1 MASSTS
7 RAIALALVLGPWFI
21 SVPAQTPGPPKASK
35 PTGSISGRVTYKEK
49 GLSGIGV
56 TSRRTNQSNPFDT
69 LPRATTDQ
77 EGNYKISNLDPGTY
91 EVRTILSAYVISDN
105 DTGAGRP
112 VIVMEGEI
120 IEEINFS
127 MIKGGVITGRITD
140 ADGGPVI
147 QQQVRFFWAEPAD
160 TRVVGQSSRPR
171 VNYPVSNSVTDD
183 RGIYRIFGLRA
194 GRYQV
199 STGRSET
206 TIGPPSSPPGR
217 ITYKEVFYPDATE
230 QAKAAVLEVNEGS
243 ETTNI
248 DIVVGR
254 PLQTYSASGRIVDG
268 ERGEPV
274 PGMRYGVQRI
284 LTALDRT
291 EGVNSI
297 LSTNNAGDFVVEG
310 LIPGKYSVFTFTNRN
325 SEFRTDGTTFDI
337 VDSDVTG
344 ITIRLIKG
352 GSISGV
358 VVVESDDKRATAKL
372 SQLELMAFVQR
383 SSGVGVGMGGSSS
396 RSTINPD
403 GSFRVAGLAG
413 GTAMFSLS
421 ATTQG
426 AMKGLTVT
434 RVEREGVVQRGIEIK
449 DGEHVTG
456 VRVIVT
462 YGDAVLRGIVNIEN
476 GPLPTGARI
485 MVRLAKPGDQQPFLR
500 PPMVDDRGRF
510 VAESLPPGT
519 YELVVSVFVPGVK
532 PQPPVKQQVTLQN
545 GVMTEVI
552 IPFTLVSSPGP

>member
-7 RAIALALVLGPWFI
+7 RAIALALVLGLWVI
-21 SVPAQTPGPPKASK
+21 NGLAQTPGPQKASK
-35 PTGSISGRVTYKEK
+35 PTGSISGRVTSKDK
-49 GLSGIGV
+49 GLSGIGIV
-56 TSRRTNQSNPFDT
+56 LRRTNQSNPFDI

-77 EGNYKISNLDPGTY
+77 DGNYKISNLDPGTY
-91 EVRTILSAYVISDN
+91 EVRTSLTAYVISDN

-112 VIVMEGEI
+112 VIVMEGEN

-127 MIKGGVITGRITD
+127 MVKGGVITGRITD

-147 QQQVRFFWAEPAD
+147 QQQVRLFWAEPPD
-160 TRVVGQSSRPR
+160 TRVMGQSSRPR

-217 ITYKEVFYPDATE
+217 MSYKEVFYPDATD

-243 ETTNI
+243 ETSNI

-254 PLQTYSASGRIVDG
+254 PLQTYSASGRIIDG
-268 ERGEPV
+268 ERGEPI

-291 EGVNSI
+291 ERVNSI
-297 LSTNNAGDFVVEG
+297 LSTDSAGDFVVEG
-310 LIPGKYSVFTFTNRN
+310 LIPGKYSVFAFTNLN

-358 VVVESDDKRATAKL
+358 VVLESDDKRATAKL
-372 SQLELMAFVQR
+372 SQFQLMAFVQGSSRMGGR
-383 SSGVGVGMGGSSS
+383 SSQSP
-396 RSTINPD
+396 INPD
-403 GSFRVAGLAG
+403 GSFRVGGLAEG
-413 GTAMFSLS
+413 MAMFSLN
-421 ATTQG
+421 ATMQG
-426 AMKGLTVT
+426 TMKELTVT
-434 RVEREGVVQRGIEIK
+434 RIEREGVVQRGIEIK

-456 VRVIVT
+456 VRVIVA

-485 MVRLAKPGDQQPFLR
+485 MVHLAKPGDTQPVYR

-510 VAESLPPGT
+510 ITESLPPGT

-545 GVMTEVI
+545 GVTTEVTV
-552 IPFTLVSSPGP
+552 PFILASSPNP

>member
-7 RAIALALVLGPWFI
+7 RAIALALVLGLWVI
-21 SVPAQTPGPPKASK
+21 NGLAQTPGPQKASK
-35 PTGSISGRVTYKEK
+35 PTGSISGRVTSKDK
-49 GLSGIGV
+49 GLSGIGIV
-56 TSRRTNQSNPFDT
+56 LRRTNQSNPFDI

-77 EGNYKISNLDPGTY
+77 DGNYKISNLDPGTY
-91 EVRTILSAYVISDN
+91 EVRTSLTAYVISDN

-112 VIVMEGEI
+112 VIVMEGEN

-127 MIKGGVITGRITD
+127 MVKGGVITGRITD

-147 QQQVRFFWAEPAD
+147 QQQVRLFWAEPPD
-160 TRVVGQSSRPR
+160 TRVMGQSSRPR

-206 TIGPPSSPPGR
+206 TIGPPSSPPSR
-217 ITYKEVFYPDATE
+217 MSYKEVFYPDATD

-243 ETTNI
+243 ETNNI

-254 PLQTYSASGRIVDG
+254 PLQTYSASGRIIDG
-268 ERGEPV
+268 ERGEPI

-291 EGVNSI
+291 ERVNSI
-297 LSTNNAGDFVVEG
+297 LSTDSAGDFVVEG
-310 LIPGKYSVFTFTNRN
+310 LIPGKYSVFAFTNLN

-358 VVVESDDKRATAKL
+358 VVLESDDKRATAKL
-372 SQLELMAFVQR
+372 SQFQLMAFVQGSSRMGGR
-383 SSGVGVGMGGSSS
+383 SSQSP
-396 RSTINPD
+396 INPD
-403 GSFRVAGLAG
+403 GSFRVGGLAEG
-413 GTAMFSLS
+413 MAMFSLN
-421 ATTQG
+421 ATMQG
-426 AMKGLTVT
+426 TMKELTVT
-434 RVEREGVVQRGIEIK
+434 RIEREGVVQRGIEIK

-456 VRVIVT
+456 VRVIVA

-485 MVRLAKPGDQQPFLR
+485 MVHLAKPGDPQPVYR

-510 VAESLPPGT
+510 ITESLPPGT

-545 GVMTEVI
+545 GVTTEVTV
-552 IPFTLVSSPGP
+552 PFILASSPNP

>member
-7 RAIALALVLGPWFI
+7 RAIALALVLGLWVI
-21 SVPAQTPGPPKASK
+21 NGLAQTPGPQKASK
-35 PTGSISGRVTYKEK
+35 PTGSISGRVTSKDK
-49 GLSGIGV
+49 GLSGIGIV
-56 TSRRTNQSNPFDT
+56 LRRTNQSNPFDI

-77 EGNYKISNLDPGTY
+77 DGNYKISNLDPGTY
-91 EVRTILSAYVISDN
+91 EVRTSLTAYVISDN

-112 VIVMEGEI
+112 VIVMEGEN

-127 MIKGGVITGRITD
+127 MVKGGVITGRITD

-147 QQQVRFFWAEPAD
+147 QQQVRLFRAEPPD
-160 TRVVGQSSRPR
+160 TRVMGQSSRPR

-217 ITYKEVFYPDATE
+217 MSYKEVFYPDATD

-243 ETTNI
+243 ETSNI

-254 PLQTYSASGRIVDG
+254 PLQTYSASGRIIDG
-268 ERGEPV
+268 ERGEPI

-291 EGVNSI
+291 ERVNSI
-297 LSTNNAGDFVVEG
+297 LSTDSAGDFVVEG
-310 LIPGKYSVFTFTNRN
+310 LIPGKYSVFAFTNLN

-358 VVVESDDKRATAKL
+358 VVLESDDKRATAKL
-372 SQLELMAFVQR
+372 SQFQLMAFVQGSSRMGGR
-383 SSGVGVGMGGSSS
+383 SSQSP
-396 RSTINPD
+396 INPD
-403 GSFRVAGLAG
+403 GSFRVGGLAEG
-413 GTAMFSLS
+413 MAMFSLN
-421 ATTQG
+421 ATMQG
-426 AMKGLTVT
+426 AMKELTVT
-434 RVEREGVVQRGIEIK
+434 RIEREGVVQRGIEIK

-456 VRVIVT
+456 VRVIVA

-485 MVRLAKPGDQQPFLR
+485 MVHLAKPGDPQPVYR

-510 VAESLPPGT
+510 ITESLPPGT

-545 GVMTEVI
+545 GVTTEVTV
-552 IPFTLVSSPGP
+552 PFILASSPNP